1 MSRIKNFDQFV
12 HEGLNID
19 QSIEN
24 SSSVPQIK
32 EILSKLSTIPIFDR
46 VKKCYSPTPEYFVE
60 NLKKEFP
67 EIGPKSSELL
77 GKMKSVLKMKKPEML
92 QYLSKNWK
100 KMISGDLSESETLHE
115 ALPPNVIVLIV
126 FGCAIILLI
135 IISSNRN
142 LESAPEPAQVEPAQ
156 VEPWV
161 KSPET
166 LELMK
171 LFSGKTINLYNDPEQ
186 RYLYGKLKID
196 IIRWYAEEI
205 EYGIQRVEMTCV
217 SNYLGRDIKH
227 RYIIKGLLNPPSIS
241 KDILDDD
248 RSIFYNGSFTDELNR
263 IATPWI
269 KKPDADYSK
278 KGTK

>member
-12 HEGLNID
+12 QEGLNFD

-24 SSSVPQIK
+24 ASSLPRIK
-32 EILSKLSTIPIFDR
+32 EILSKLSSIPIFDR

-77 GKMKSVLKMKKPEML
+77 VKMKSVLKMKKPEML

-100 KMISGDLSESETLHE
+100 KMISGDLSESEILSE
-115 ALPPNVIVLIV
+115 ALPPGMPGLIA
-126 FGCAIILLI
+126 FGVAIILLI
-135 IISSNRN
+135 IY
-142 LESAPEPAQVEPAQ
+142 SATMPDPVATPEPAPAQVEPS
-156 VEPWV
+156 V

-205 EYGIQRVEMTCV
+205 EGGIQRVEMTCV

-241 KDILDDD
+241 KAILDDD

-278 KGTK
+278 KRTK